1 MGHSGFESSES
12 SQMGL
17 FGCIIFRE
25 GTNAASVVFG
35 TSSGDESKGAV
46 TGSFELTVGHV

>member
-12 SQMGL
+12 SQMDWLSGVV
-17 FGCIIFRE
+17 FGE
-25 GTNAASVVFG
+25 GTNATSMMFG